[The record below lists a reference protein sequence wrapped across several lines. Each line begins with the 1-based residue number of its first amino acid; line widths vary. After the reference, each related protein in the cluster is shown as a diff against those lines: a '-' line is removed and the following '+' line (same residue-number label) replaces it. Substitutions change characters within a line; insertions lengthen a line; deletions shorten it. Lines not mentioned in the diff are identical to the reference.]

1 MRCLSLWMM
10 MDGATGTHTQK
21 KRESDEM
28 TDEMIERDE
37 ARREVLSWMRDQYR
51 AAKLTQEIKERK
63 WEDLEEDE

>member
-1 MRCLSLWMM
+1 

-63 WEDLEEDE
+63 WEYLEEDE